1 MILSEDACCLSKLR
15 TGMAAGCSNH
25 PLSWCAV
32 ECNRLTNCHSWHAVA
47 MAYSLPDDAETGEHL
62 KRGPLRDFGPRNP
75 GDSSAATRHTLDFHD
90 FPVPRLLAYSLRL
103 AGLKTG
109 GPDEKVE
116 WWATFTYKG
125 VGATLAHEKFGLRLY
140 LPADLTGDSSKGLLI
155 EIQTQLRSATRAVEK
170 VLLTVAPEMLGL
182 GHATVVNQH
191 FSLDR
196 AYAYFRSRAL
206 APTLIED
213 EYKEYGVD
221 ELPKGLERASTFQN
235 GKVQMQL
242 NAFHDMIAAITAY
255 LSRLEHDLVLALAF
269 SDFDPVSDNLTSF
282 IGSRWGEKF
291 DRVLHKVS
299 GAHEYRKQ
307 LTAAVE
313 RWRNPYS
320 HGGFE
325 KGHAATIYLQAPGIG
340 AVPVGL
346 TKIKDSPR
354 FSFLPATESTIEEVF
369 RLFDQLDAW
378 IHLELAEA
386 MQWIAS
392 GLDVRFDPEFRAHVK
407 EARERDEFDELVS
420 YFEHRQAIV
429 DNMDY

>member
-1 MILSEDACCLSKLR
+1 
-15 TGMAAGCSNH
+15 MAF
-25 PLSWCAV
+25 
-32 ECNRLTNCHSWHAVA
+32 
-47 MAYSLPDDAETGEHL
+47 SLPDDPETGEHL
-62 KRGPLRDFGPRNP
+62 KRGPLRNFGPRKP
-75 GDSSAATRHTLDFHD
+75 SDSYASKRHTLSFHD

-103 AGLKTG
+103 AGFKPG
-109 GPDEKVE
+109 GPGEKVE
-116 WWATFTYKG
+116 WWVLFTYKG
-125 VGATLAHEKFGLRLY
+125 IGASLAHEKFGLRLY
-140 LPADLTGDSSKGLLI
+140 LPADLTEEVSKGLLT

-206 APTLIED
+206 DSTLIED

-221 ELPKGLERASTFQN
+221 ELPKGLARASTFQD
-235 GKVQMQL
+235 GKMLMRL

-269 SDFDPVSDNLTSF
+269 SNFDPDADNLTSF

-299 GAHEYRKQ
+299 GAHQYRSQ
-307 LTAAVE
+307 LTAVIE

-346 TKIKDSPR
+346 TKVRDSPR

-369 RLFDQLDAW
+369 RLFDELDAW
-378 IHLELAEA
+378 IHSELAEA
-386 MQWIAS
+386 MQWIES
-392 GLDVRFDPEFRAHVK
+392 GLDVRFDPDFRGWAE
-407 EARERDEFDELVS
+407 EARVTDKFEEFVG
-420 YFEHRQAIV
+420 YFEHRQAMA

>member
-1 MILSEDACCLSKLR
+1 
-15 TGMAAGCSNH
+15 MAF
-25 PLSWCAV
+25 
-32 ECNRLTNCHSWHAVA
+32 
-47 MAYSLPDDAETGEHL
+47 SLPNEAEAGEHL
-62 KRGPLRDFGPRNP
+62 KRGPLRDFGLRKP
-75 GDSSAATRHTLDFHD
+75 GDSSSAKRHTLNFHD

-109 GPDEKVE
+109 GPGEKVDG
-116 WWATFTYKG
+116 WATFTYKG
-125 VGATLAHEKFGLRLY
+125 VGATLAHEKFGPRLY
-140 LPADLTGDSSKGLLI
+140 LPADLTENASKGLLT

-170 VLLTVAPEMLGL
+170 VLLAVAPEMLGL

-191 FSLDR
+191 FALDR

-206 APTLIED
+206 DPTLIED

-221 ELPKGLERASTFQN
+221 ELPKGLARTSTFQS
-235 GKVQMQL
+235 GKVLMQL

-255 LSRLEHDLVLALAF
+255 LSRLEHHLVLAMAF
-269 SDFDPVSDNLTSF
+269 SDFDPDSDNLTSF

-291 DRVLHKVS
+291 DRVLHKAC
-299 GAHEYRKQ
+299 GAHQYRRQ
-307 LTAAVE
+307 LTAVVE

-346 TKIKDSPR
+346 TKVKDSPR
-354 FSFLPATESTIEEVF
+354 FSFLPTTESTIEEVF
-369 RLFDQLDAW
+369 RLFDELDAW
-378 IHLELAEA
+378 IHTELAEA
-386 MQWIAS
+386 MQWITS
-392 GLDVRFDPEFRAHVK
+392 GLDVRFDPDFRALVE
-407 EARERDEFDELVS
+407 EAREREEFGELVS